1 MSFRNAVS
9 PGRTRRSGSRLRTW
23 CAIGLVACLGSGAAA
38 AQAQADPFELTI
50 NHAVIDLGALKK
62 LEILDASTGDAHF
75 SGTIEGNQV
84 TIPVSGV
91 NIPPK
96 SVTDPIPVTIQIKAN
111 DTITGTYDSATGALV
126 LNANLRAE
134 TSGTA
139 TCTLSP
145 IILSL
150 STASR
155 TPYLGVPFSTGLTG
169 QGAISA
175 AWNTLP
181 PATGGG
187 LCSLIGQ
194 VAAGPGGL
202 WLSHDIANATEGD
215 QNPCL
220 LNPSAAECQTPD
232 PCVANPSLAGCK
244 PVDPCVANPNGP
256 TCKPVDPCVANP
268 KGPTCG
274 GGKTAAK
281 LSLKVGAVTVKAGKT
296 ATFTAKLKNTGDG
309 ASKAVKVC
317 VAGAKGLKAKACATV
332 SSLKAGASK
341 SLKLK
346 VKTAKK
352 NKRHTYSLK
361 FKATSSGLDTKSA
374 TAKLKVR

>member
-1 MSFRNAVS
+1 MSFRNAARA
-9 PGRTRRSGSRLRTW
+9 GRTRRSGSRLRTW

-145 IILSL
+145 IVLSL
-150 STASR
+150 STASVM
-155 TPYLGVPFSTGLTG
+155 PYLGQPFSAGLTG
-169 QGAISA
+169 PGAVSA
-175 AWNTLP
+175 AWNALP
-181 PATGGG
+181 AATGGG
-187 LCSLIGQ
+187 LCSVIGQ
-194 VAAGPGGL
+194 VAGGPGGL
-202 WLSHDIANATEGD
+202 WLSHDIAQPVVGTSCQVNPAAPECAPPETCAT
-215 QNPCL
+215 NP
-220 LNPSAAECQTPD
+220 A
-232 PCVANPSLAGCK
+232 LAGCP

-268 KGPTCG
+268 NGPTCG
-274 GGKTAAK
+274 AGSEAK
-281 LSLKVGAVTVKAGKT
+281 LSLKVGAVSVKAGKT
-296 ATFTAKLKNTGDG
+296 ASFTAKLKNTGDG
-309 ASKAVKVC
+309 ASKKVKVC
-317 VAGAKGLKAKACATV
+317 VAGAKGLKASACATV
-332 SSLKAGASK
+332 SSLAAGASK

-346 VKTAKK
+346 VKTTKR
-352 NKRHTYSLK
+352 NRRHTYSLK
-361 FKATSSGLDTKSA
+361 FKATSSGLLTKSV